1 MGKERSVV
9 SVCASKWKE
18 GIETNIYKKRT
29 PNYSAMCTFQVLFK
43 EENTITTTDSG
54 NVDVGAVFEVS
65 HFIVPVFVVH
75 FVFV

>member
-1 MGKERSVV
+1 
-9 SVCASKWKE
+9 
-18 GIETNIYKKRT
+18 
-29 PNYSAMCTFQVLFK
+29 MCTFQVLFK